1 MNQENEKLSP
11 QQSLDLITQ
20 MIDQAKGNVRDNSFY
35 YLFWGWV
42 LIGAHIGSFAL
53 HRLDFNYPFVV
64 WLIVIPAWIIS
75 FIYGSRQSK
84 KQNRSSTHLE
94 KVNLTLWISF
104 GTLAIV
110 IPFFGSFI
118 NYQINP
124 IILLVGSI
132 ATLTS
137 GAILKYLPLMLGG
150 GLFFIGGL
158 LSFFLSHEMQS
169 LAAASTIALGYLVP
183 EYLLKLQK

>member
-1 MNQENEKLSP
+1 
-11 QQSLDLITQ
+11 
-20 MIDQAKGNVRDNSFY
+20 
-35 YLFWGWV
+35 
-42 LIGAHIGSFAL
+42 
-53 HRLDFNYPFVV
+53 
-64 WLIVIPAWIIS
+64 
-75 FIYGSRQSK
+75 
-84 KQNRSSTHLE
+84 LE

-183 EYLLKLQK
+183 GYLLKLQK